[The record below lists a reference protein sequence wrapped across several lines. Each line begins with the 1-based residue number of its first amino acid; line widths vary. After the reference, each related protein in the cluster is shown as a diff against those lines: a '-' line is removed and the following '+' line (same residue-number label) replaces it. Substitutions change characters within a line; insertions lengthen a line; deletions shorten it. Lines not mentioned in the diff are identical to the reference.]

1 MTTTTIATESSELA
15 STTTDSMTP
24 AAKLEAL
31 RAKMKELNLDVFII
45 PSDDPH
51 LSGKCSAAASAKT

>member
-1 MTTTTIATESSELA
+1 MSSTVSDTAAEEATSQA
-15 STTTDSMTP
+15 AATSMTP

-31 RAKMKELNLDVFII
+31 RAKMKELNLDAYLV

-51 LSGKCSAAASAKT
+51 LSGTFVCLR